1 MAGTL
6 LGVAKSAEIFFTS
19 LAVVASLQCAYGCVS
34 SPAREVSG
42 TEVLAQ
48 LSGGDDTLWWE
59 LLLIRWTSCRLG
71 ASLLLRWLVQPCMA
85 PCTHACLQAC
95 MGTGYQSGP
104 TASYWPPSV
113 SAVRAASLTCTCC
126 DVDVGMVMQAGW
138 KETDE
143 DV

>member
-59 LLLIRWTSCRLG
+59 LLLTRWTSCRLG

-95 MGTGYQSGP
+95 MICAHGNRVP
-104 TASYWPPSV
+104 
-113 SAVRAASLTCTCC
+113 VRPHGIVLATFSLCC
-126 DVDVGMVMQAGW
+126 EGSFVDVHMS
-138 KETDE
+138 
-143 DV
+143 